1 MKALLYLMSYAI
13 ILCSCTHDP
22 IYQPYVCDD
31 IYFEDDIRPIL
42 MKSCGSNTINCHYS
56 ETNYNK
62 KVALYTYYDIANS
75 SNNDL
80 LDFEDPTDCELYDEC
95 MDLDCD
101 GYEDYN
107 HSLEDRLAIMTWLE
121 NGATSGYCHNIC
133 LEEEPTYENSIKKLM
148 YNCIG
153 CHFDGVPS
161 NRIGLESY
169 DEVVYAINN
178 FDLKGRILSDLD
190 DYKMPQDYRLKNCEI
205 ELSG

>member
-1 MKALLYLMSYAI
+1 MKALLLFTTTYIMI
-13 ILCSCTHDP
+13 CSCTHEPYLTP
-22 IYQPYVCDD
+22 IVCTETYFVDD
-31 IYFEDDIRPIL
+31 IKPLL

-121 NGATSGYCHNIC
+121 NGATS
-133 LEEEPTYENSIKKLM
+133 NSYPARKYGI
-148 YNCIG
+148 
-153 CHFDGVPS
+153 DGS
-161 NRIGLESY
+161 GLCRKACYGRSKQGT
-169 DEVVYAINN
+169 
-178 FDLKGRILSDLD
+178 LKTL
-190 DYKMPQDYRLKNCEI
+190 
-205 ELSG
+205 